1 MAQWAS
7 LPFSRRVMSRYP
19 LRFLAF
25 LALLPLLACTD
36 PVKDSDFDSSATG
49 MVRLGSLMRDKGEV
63 GPAIDFY
70 RRALAKDPKSLP
82 AIKGLAEV
90 LEKWGDKQG
99 AAKIYADGVAVHPSD
114 LDLRRGYG
122 RVLIALDDPA
132 QAQKQYEAALEIDDD
147 DTKSRSGL
155 GVALDYLGEHKKAQK
170 QYEKV
175 LSEEPQNMATIN
187 NLAYSYILSQRY
199 DLAIKK
205 LEPYLGNVSA
215 TAAMRQNLALAY
227 GLAGMEVDAERVS
240 KMDLPPAKV
249 KENMDYYRR
258 QRAEM
263 AVSTA
268 PYAELGTYATE
279 AMAVAQIDRLR
290 DEVKKAGGDL
300 KPVVLPEVAA
310 PGGTPRFTVRMM
322 GCSRPDDVSRL
333 CETLGKV
340 GVPCAPRGKGMN

>member
-1 MAQWAS
+1 
-7 LPFSRRVMSRYP
+7 
-19 LRFLAF
+19 
-25 LALLPLLACTD
+25 
-36 PVKDSDFDSSATG
+36 

-70 RRALAKDPKSLP
+70 RRAMAKDPKNLS
-82 AIKGLAEV
+82 AIKGMADV
-90 LEKWGDKQG
+90 HEKWGDKQG
-99 AAKIYADGVAVHPSD
+99 AAKIYADGVALHPSD
-114 LDLRRGYG
+114 IELRRGYG

-132 QAQKQYEAALEIDDD
+132 LAQRQYEAALEIDDD

-175 LSEEPQNMATIN
+175 LAEEPQNMATIN

-279 AMAVAQIDRLR
+279 RWPLHRLIVFATRSKRLAVTLNPSYCQKWLPPVARL
-290 DEVKKAGGDL
+290 AL
-300 KPVVLPEVAA
+300 
-310 PGGTPRFTVRMM
+310 RF
-322 GCSRPDDVSRL
+322 G
-333 CETLGKV
+333 
-340 GVPCAPRGKGMN
+340 